1 MTKADRPRRHD
12 RQQAARPPVAQARP
26 WLTWLLVAAALGLLY
41 LASSFALD
49 RYLVPFFG
57 EYPAFKGP
65 ASALVTLLY
74 ALLLAIPFVPGAEIG
89 ISLLMKFG
97 SDVAVVVYGATLAGL
112 TLAYGF
118 GLAFGD
124 RLACDFLWKIG
135 LRRACRFVDD
145 MKVLSPAER
154 LERLENSLPTWLG
167 RYAIRSRYLLLAIL
181 INLPGNSLIG
191 GGGGILLVAG
201 LTRVFRPLPTLAT
214 LALATLPVPA
224 LVYVFGAGWFG

>member
-1 MTKADRPRRHD
+1 MTKAERPRRHD
-12 RQQAARPPVAQARP
+12 RQQAAKPPAAPRRP
-26 WLTWLLVAAALGLLY
+26 WLRWLLIAAALGLLY
-41 LASSFALD
+41 LGSSLALD
-49 RYLVPFFG
+49 RYLVGFFG
-57 EYPAFKGP
+57 EYPAFRGP
-65 ASALVTLLY
+65 ARALVTLLY

-112 TLAYGF
+112 MLAYGF

-145 MKVLSPAER
+145 MKVLSPDER
-154 LERLENSLPTWLG
+154 LERLENSLPAWLG
-167 RYAIRSRYLLLAIL
+167 RRAIRSRYLLLAIL
-181 INLPGNSLIG
+181 INLPDNSLIG
-191 GGGGILLVAG
+191 GGGGILLAAG
-201 LTRVFRPLPTLAT
+201 LTRVFRPAPTLAT

-224 LVYVFGAGWFG
+224 LVYVFGTGWFG